1 MYSVLYLPDFRLQ
14 AAVRE
19 APELAAH
26 PIVLLDAPEDGG
38 GEKSRG
44 KVPVIALSPAARAR
58 GILPGMTASQAQARH
73 AALVLRYRR
82 PAEEMALQERLLE
95 CAASFT
101 PDFESTAPGLCTLDL
116 VGSPHARGPGG
127 AEAFGRD
134 ATGLLA
140 NDHLRATAGIAD
152 HPDLALLAARLADA
166 AAVSGTPVR
175 VLRGTPEAIRALLAP
190 LPVAALDPSEETRRV
205 LALWGVHTFGD
216 LLALPREDAAE
227 RLGAEAARLWALA
240 RGGSPRLLRLV
251 RTPESFARSVA
262 FEYGIETLEPLL
274 FSLRRLLET
283 LAARLAAVYQVA
295 GSLRLI
301 LGFADAST
309 HERFFRVPEPCR
321 DVDLLF
327 RILHTHLDGFTAEA
341 PVIALALD
349 AQPVRAGSS
358 QFHLFE
364 SSLRDP
370 NRFAETLARLEA
382 LLGRERVGAPEYR
395 ASHRPDAGGLRPFQA
410 DGGKKVALDETLA
423 TAVPLD
429 VLLKL
434 GPALRRFRPPV
445 PVRVAS
451 DRDHVPLALVSG
463 PTTGR
468 FRQVLGPWLVSGDW
482 WERGTLWSRREW
494 DVQLEDDT
502 LYRLASQHPGNEW
515 LLDGVYR

>member
-19 APELAAH
+19 TPELAAH
-26 PIVLLDAPEDGG
+26 PLVLLDALEDGG

-44 KVPVIALSPAARAR
+44 KVPVLALSPAARAC

-82 PAEEMALQERLLE
+82 PDEEKALQERLLD
-95 CAASFT
+95 CAAGFT
-101 PDFESTAPGLCTLDL
+101 PDFEATAPGLCTLDL

-127 AEAFGRD
+127 AEAFGRE

-140 NDHLRATAGIAD
+140 REHLRATAGIAD
-152 HPDLALLAARLADA
+152 NPDLALLAARLAASD
-166 AAVSGTPVR
+166 SRDPVR
-175 VLRGTPEAIRALLAP
+175 VLRGTPDDIRALLAP

-227 RLGAEAARLWALA
+227 RLGAEAARLWGLA

-251 RTPESFARSVA
+251 RAPESFAQSVA

-295 GSLRLI
+295 GSLRLT
-301 LGFADAST
+301 LAFADVST
-309 HERFFRVPEPCR
+309 HERSFRVPEPCR

-341 PVIALALD
+341 PITALALD

-370 NRFAETLARLEA
+370 NRFAETLGRLEA
-382 LLGRERVGAPEYR
+382 LLGSDRVGTPEYR

-410 DGGKKVALDETLA
+410 DAGRKPAPEEALA
-423 TAVPLD
+423 AAVPLE
-429 VLLKL
+429 VRLKL

-451 DRDHVPLALVSG
+451 DRNRVPLALVSG

-468 FRQVLGPWLVSGDW
+468 FRQILGPWLVSGDW

-494 DVQLEDDT
+494 DVQLEDGT
-502 LYRLASQHPGNEW
+502 LYRLASQHPGTEW
-515 LLDGVYR
+515 LPDGVYR